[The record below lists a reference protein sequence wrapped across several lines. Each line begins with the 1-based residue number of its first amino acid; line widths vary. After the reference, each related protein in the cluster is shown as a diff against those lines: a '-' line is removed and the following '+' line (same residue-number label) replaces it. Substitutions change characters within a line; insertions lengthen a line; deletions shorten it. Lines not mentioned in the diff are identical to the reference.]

1 MTCLHWRQLKL
12 TKKCIKIISC
22 LNVLLHA
29 KKSSKS
35 ENDKKKMYCIV
46 IILVSGTYMYCLY
59 IWCHPCVVKEFLPL
73 QRLVFSWFLISIY
86 VGIIASLEPLYEAVF
101 RVYYP
106 FPNCCSLSLD
116 CSWYSK
122 GAISSNTN
130 WWVYSTLPYI
140 SHGSKENIFGGIF
153 LVLVEE
159 INIFR
164 GECVSCV
171 CSLCA
176 ETISALL
183 YRTQLS
189 AGAMHFWH
197 FMELSSRFKNTTF

>member
-1 MTCLHWRQLKL
+1 M
-12 TKKCIKIISC
+12 TKK
-22 LNVLLHA
+22 NVLYCDYTHKWYIYVLLVHMM
-29 KKSSKS
+29 SSMCGERIS
-35 ENDKKKMYCIV
+35 TIAEIG
-46 IILVSGTYMYCLY
+46 IL
-59 IWCHPCVVKEFLPL
+59 
-73 QRLVFSWFLISIY
+73 LVRMFLISIY
-86 VGIIASLEPLYEAVF
+86 VGIIASLEPLYEAVL

-159 INIFR
+159 INIFK
-164 GECVSCV
+164 GECLSCV

-189 AGAMHFWH
+189 AGAMHSWH
-197 FMELSSRFKNTTF
+197 FMELSSRFKNKTF